1 MSSIKLTADS
11 GGGTFELKAPAS
23 GSNARVLTVPD
34 TANGTV
40 LTTTNPKAGNIVQVV
55 SNVYSSAVGFS
66 VASGAVLNFTAFEST
81 ITPTSTSNKILLL
94 GNLSIGHDGG
104 QFLHIGLRINGSVTG
119 GAANGNG
126 VADGSCR
133 LAHTGVNPPNSQA
146 AGAVP
151 INFLHS
157 PNSTSQQAYTF
168 QLSHTSGQTRNI
180 FVNYGGSSSTGAE
193 EGRYISTVTL
203 LEVAA

>member
-1 MSSIKLTADS
+1 MPIGINGSGTITGVSVGGLPDGIVDTDMIAASAVTA
-11 GGGTFELKAPAS
+11 
-23 GSNARVLTVPD
+23 
-34 TANGTV
+34 
-40 LTTTNPKAGNIVQVV
+40 PKRGAGAILQVV
-55 SNVYSSAVGFS
+55 SNVYSSATGFS
-66 VASGAVLNFTAFEST
+66 IASGGIQNFTAFEST
-81 ITPTSTSNKILLL
+81 ITPTSASNKILIL

-168 QLSHTSGQTRNI
+168 QLSHTSGSTRNI
-180 FVNYGGSSSTGAE
+180 FINYGGSSSTGAE

>member
-1 MSSIKLTADS
+1 MPIAINGSGTITGVSVGGLPDGIVDTDMIAASAVTA
-11 GGGTFELKAPAS
+11 
-23 GSNARVLTVPD
+23 
-34 TANGTV
+34 
-40 LTTTNPKAGNIVQVV
+40 PKRGAGAILQVV
-55 SNVYSSAVGFS
+55 SNVYSSATGFS
-66 VASGAVLNFTAFEST
+66 IASGGIQNFTAFEST
-81 ITPTSTSNKILLL
+81 ITPTSASNKILIL

-104 QFLHIGLRINGSVTG
+104 QFLHIGLRINGSLTG

-168 QLSHTSGQTRNI
+168 QLSHTSGSTRNI
-180 FVNYGGSSSTGAE
+180 FINYGGSSSTGAE

>member
-1 MSSIKLTADS
+1 MPIAINGSGTITGVSVGGLPDGIVDTDMIAAAAVTA
-11 GGGTFELKAPAS
+11 
-23 GSNARVLTVPD
+23 
-34 TANGTV
+34 
-40 LTTTNPKAGNIVQVV
+40 PKRGAGAIIQVV
-55 SNVYSSAVGFS
+55 SNIYSSAVGFS
-66 VASGAVLNFTAFEST
+66 VASQGILNFTAFEST
-81 ITPTSTSNKILLL
+81 ITPTSASNKILIL

-104 QFLHIGLRINGSVTG
+104 QFLHIGLRINGTVAG

-180 FVNYGGSSSTGAE
+180 FINYGGSSSTGSE